1 MASQEINMK
10 EISNDLK
17 SSLTKEIENK
27 ANKITLKII
36 VKINSKFDELS
47 TRMEAVDR
55 ETEVGESLA
64 K

>member
-36 VKINSKFDELS
+36 VKINSKFGELS

>member
-27 ANKITLKII
+27 ANKVTLKII

-55 ETEVGESLA
+55 ETEVAESLA

>member
-55 ETEVGESLA
+55 ETEVAESLA